1 MNGRHYDPSILL
13 KCECSD
19 ANWQRLKNYITD
31 WAQTHEGQKEDPRPT
46 MISLVVEKNGDQT
59 FVHNAIFTPFNT
71 GQEKDATLA
80 TIAQK
85 HVDLELV
92 PMALAFTSAAWIA
105 SRRAD
110 EPHVQP
116 RDDPNRREAIII
128 ALARL
133 RTHPVSRE
141 CEMWNY
147 PVTRDA
153 EGKAHLGELEKPIGG
168 VPVILDRFYRFYF
181 ERLARRFKL

>member
-19 ANWQRLKNYITD
+19 ANWAALKTYIAD
-31 WAQTHEGQKEDPRPT
+31 WAKTHEGQKEDPRPT
-46 MISLVVEKNGDQT
+46 LISLVVQKDGEQT

-71 GQEKDATLA
+71 GPEKDATLG

-85 HVDLELV
+85 HVDMELV
-92 PMALAFTSAAWIA
+92 PMALAFTSAVWI
-105 SRRAD
+105 SQRRD
-110 EPHVQP
+110 VQP
-116 RDDPNRREAIII
+116 EDDPKRREAIII

-153 EGKAHLGELEKPIGG
+153 EGKAHLGELDKPIGG